1 MADMLAVLAVLVVL
15 AVLYAGLKAF
25 TYSDEYYNRFDKGAR

>member
-1 MADMLAVLAVLVVL
+1 MVDMLVVLVVL

-25 TYSDEYYNRFDKGAR
+25 MYSDEYYNHFDKGAR

>member
-1 MADMLAVLAVLVVL
+1 MADMLAVLVIL
-15 AVLYAGLKAF
+15 AILYAGLKAF